1 MKKASRRQEK
11 VCRVVKEAVSSAIQG
26 LSDPRIE
33 GIVSVTRVE
42 MSADL
47 KNSDV
52 YLSIMGSGNEIK
64 TFEAIKH
71 ARSRIQ
77 SVLAY
82 HLQSKF
88 CPVLH
93 FHIDDKFKKTLET
106 LKIIEQASQEYRGKE
121 SGDAVHIDDRDS
133 ARE

>member
-1 MKKASRRQEK
+1 MKRPSRRQEK
-11 VCRVVKEAVSSAIQG
+11 VCRVVKEAVSTAIQE

-33 GIVSVTRVE
+33 GIVSVTHVE
-42 MSADL
+42 MSTDL
-47 KNSDV
+47 RNSDV
-52 YLSIMGSGNEIK
+52 YLSIMGSGNENK

-82 HLQSKF
+82 QLQSKF

-106 LKIIEQASQEYRGKE
+106 LSIIEQSSQEYRDKE
-121 SGDAVHIDDRDS
+121 VGDEQSVEQQDIEMD
-133 ARE
+133 

>member
-1 MKKASRRQEK
+1 MQ
-11 VCRVVKEAVSSAIQG
+11 CRVVKEAVSTAIQE

-33 GIVSVTRVE
+33 GIVSVTHVE
-42 MSADL
+42 MSTDL
-47 KNSDV
+47 RNSDV
-52 YLSIMGSGNEIK
+52 YLSIMGSGNETK

-82 HLQSKF
+82 QLQSKF

-106 LKIIEQASQEYRGKE
+106 LSIIEQASQEYRDKE
-121 SGDAVHIDDRDS
+121 VGDEQSVEQQDIEAD
-133 ARE
+133 

>member
-1 MKKASRRQEK
+1 MKRPSRRQEK
-11 VCRVVKEAVSSAIQG
+11 VCRVVKEAVSTAIQE

-42 MSADL
+42 MSTDL
-47 KNSDV
+47 RNSDV
-52 YLSIMGSGNEIK
+52 YLSIMGSGNETK

-82 HLQSKF
+82 QLQSKF

-106 LKIIEQASQEYRGKE
+106 LSIIEQASQEYRDKE
-121 SGDAVHIDDRDS
+121 VGDEQSVEQQDIETD
-133 ARE
+133 

>member
-1 MKKASRRQEK
+1 MKRPSRRQEK
-11 VCRVVKEAVSSAIQG
+11 VCRVVKEAVSTAIQE

-33 GIVSVTRVE
+33 GIVSVTHVE
-42 MSADL
+42 MSTDL
-47 KNSDV
+47 RNSDV
-52 YLSIMGSGNEIK
+52 YLSIMGSGNETK

-82 HLQSKF
+82 QLQSKF

-106 LKIIEQASQEYRGKE
+106 LSIIEQASQEYRDKE
-121 SGDAVHIDDRDS
+121 VGDEQSVEQQDIEAD
-133 ARE
+133 